1 MMIVTVPATEHCI
14 IKWSLLINPIRVT
27 ESRQFDGGDLMQ
39 SLQYIN
45 FDWLN
50 YFWIPRPAWLREK
63 AAAALPQSSVWPDA
77 PELAIPD
84 LPALLGNSI
93 DLWLGYAM
101 AHTPARRY
109 AIIQFIDVTDHRLSP
124 INDEGLGSHPYA
136 KAGLQWYTFNE
147 ISGSRETIKWSA
159 LQARHWVVTFK
170 DNTLDVLAGDAK
182 VVARDVESRSPMSAL
197 IDYLRSN

>member
-1 MMIVTVPATEHCI
+1 MIIVTVPAIEHYI
-14 IKWSLLINPIRVT
+14 MRRSLAINPIRVT
-27 ESRQFDGGDLMQ
+27 ESRQVDGADLMQ
-39 SLQYIN
+39 PLQYVN

-63 AAAALPQSSVWPDA
+63 AAVASPQSSVWPDA

-109 AIIQFIDVTDHRLSP
+109 AIVQFTDVIDHRLSP

-147 ISGSRETIKWSA
+147 ITGSRETITVSG
-159 LQARHWVVTFK
+159 L
-170 DNTLDVLAGDAK
+170 
-182 VVARDVESRSPMSAL
+182 P
-197 IDYLRSN
+197 